1 MEDKILQVIIDLKN
15 DMNNKFD
22 SLTNQITTLTEKVDN
37 QGNQIK
43 ENTQILKALEHL
55 AQVDKAEHDKMSLD
69 IAELKGE
76 IKAMRKDLLK
86 VELVT
91 ASNWEDIVML
101 KSVK

>member
-55 AQVDKAEHDKMSLD
+55 AQVNKAEHDKMSLD

-91 ASNWEDIVML
+91 AGNWEDIVML

>member
-55 AQVDKAEHDKMSLD
+55 AQVNKAEHDKMSLD